1 MKKKYFKRCLCFGLA
16 VMTVFCLAGCK
27 NSNLVELSEE
37 DRDLYAEYAANLL
50 LKHDKN
56 YIDRMRYVEPVEE
69 TTTEQPSREPV
80 TENPEKPVN
89 PQNPQDPT
97 GTQVS
102 DSKSMNEIF
111 GISGLDIQP
120 NGYEVTNAYPSNGS
134 ELGMSMQAIKGYKL
148 LIYKF
153 NVINTTGQDVALN
166 MMKPAASYRGIINDS
181 VKVNVQVTALLNA
194 FNTYNGVIPAGSTQE
209 LVLISQINENDAKNI
224 SSVKLNI
231 TYNDRQG
238 TVVIN

>member
-1 MKKKYFKRCLCFGLA
+1 MKKKYFKKYLCLGLA
-16 VMTVFCLAGCK
+16 VITAFCLAGCK
-27 NSNLVELSEE
+27 NSNLLDLSED

-69 TTTEQPSREPV
+69 TTTEQTSREPV
-80 TENPEKPVN
+80 TEKPVN
-89 PQNPQDPT
+89 PGNPEGST

-102 DSKSMNEIF
+102 DTKSMNEIF

-153 NVINTTGQDVALN
+153 NVVNTAGQDVTLN
-166 MMKPAASYRGIINDS
+166 MMEPAASYRGIINDS

-194 FNTYNGVIPAGSTQE
+194 FNTYNGIIPAGSTQE

>member
-1 MKKKYFKRCLCFGLA
+1 MKSELLD
-16 VMTVFCLAGCK
+16 
-27 NSNLVELSEE
+27 LSEE

-56 YIDRMRYVEPVEE
+56 YIDRMRYVEPAEE
-69 TTTEQPSREPV
+69 TEAEPVSQEPV
-80 TENPEKPVN
+80 TESPDNLQHPED
-89 PQNPQDPT
+89 QT

-102 DSKSMNEIF
+102 DVMSMNDIF

-134 ELGMSMQAIKGYKL
+134 ELGMSMYAIKGYKL
-148 LIYKF
+148 LVYKF
-153 NVINTTGQDVALN
+153 NVTNTAGSDVALN
-166 MMKPAASYRGIINDS
+166 MLESKASYRGIINDS
-181 VKVNVQVTALLNA
+181 VKINIQTTALLDA
-194 FNTYNGVIPAGSTQE
+194 FNTYHGTIPAGSTQQ
-209 LVLISQINENDAKNI
+209 LVLISQINESDAENI
-224 SSVKLNI
+224 SSVKLSI

>member
-1 MKKKYFKRCLCFGLA
+1 MKKKYFKKCLCLGLA
-16 VMTVFCLAGCK
+16 VITAFCMAGCK
-27 NSNLVELSEE
+27 NSNLVDLSEE
-37 DRDLYAEYAANLL
+37 NKDLYAEYAANLI

-56 YIDRMRYVEPVEE
+56 YIDRMRYVEPVQE
-69 TTTEQPSREPV
+69 TTTEPVSQEPV
-80 TENPEKPVN
+80 TENPKNPTNPSN
-89 PQNPQDPT
+89 PQGPAD
-97 GTQVS
+97 TQVS
-102 DSKSMNEIF
+102 DTKSMNELFAIN
-111 GISGLDIQP
+111 GLDIQP

-153 NVINTTGQDVALN
+153 NVVNTAGQDVALN
-166 MMKPAASYRGIINDS
+166 MMEQTASYRGIINDS

-194 FNTYNGVIPAGSTQE
+194 LNTYHGVIPAGSTQE